1 MNYRLTCAVAAIVLA
16 VVAIP
21 ASAHHAVQAVF
32 DYNRPVKVTGSVTK
46 VEFINP
52 HSYIALDV
60 KGASGP
66 VQHWTFELPGPGS
79 LKKAGMSRAD
89 RGGLKPGDEITIS
102 GFRAKDNSNFGFLNT
117 LKFPDGRSFVIDT
130 RDPNGN

>member
-1 MNYRLTCAVAAIVLA
+1 MNYRLTCAWVVIVLA
-16 VVAIP
+16 LVAIP
-21 ASAHHAVQAVF
+21 VSAHHAVQAVF
-32 DYNRPVKVTGSVTK
+32 DYNKPVKVTGAVTK

-60 KGASGP
+60 KAPSG

-102 GFRAKDNSNFGFLNT
+102 GFRAKDNSTFGFLNT